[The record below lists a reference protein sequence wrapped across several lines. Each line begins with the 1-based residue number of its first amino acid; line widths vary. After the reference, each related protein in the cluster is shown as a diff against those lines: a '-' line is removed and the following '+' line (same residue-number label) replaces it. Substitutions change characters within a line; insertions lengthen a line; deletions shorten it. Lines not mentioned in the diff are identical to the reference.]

1 MDGFDLERLKLGK
14 VYDVDSRL
22 SHYLVMAGYAR
33 ADVKGV
39 DSDEQP

>member
-1 MDGFDLERLKLGK
+1 

-22 SHYLVMAGYAR
+22 GQYLVMAGYAR
-33 ADVKGV
+33 ADAKGV